1 MKFEL
6 TKEYLSMLREAIH
19 EEDDVFI
26 LDQTKNLQAPDLAEI
41 FDELD
46 LDESRYLYTHI
57 DQELAADILVEMDED
72 KREQFLSSFSSEQIG
87 EFIENMDSDD
97 AADVINELPEDVQE
111 EVLSHI
117 DDEELSS
124 DIVDLLN
131 YDEDTAGGLMAK
143 EMIAVNIN
151 WTIFK
156 CLKEMRRQ
164 AHEVEH
170 VYTVYVTND
179 ENKLEGLLSLKK
191 MLLAPIDGKVEN
203 IFDKGVVSVTTDT
216 SSEKVAKI
224 MDKYNLVVLP
234 VVDKLGRLVG
244 RITIDD
250 VVDVMREEADKDYQM
265 QAGISSNVES
275 NDKVWVVSKARLPWL
290 LVALLGGI
298 FGSRVIGMYEGVL
311 QIHPEMAFFIPLIA
325 AMGGNVGVQSSA
337 LVVQGIANQSL
348 GSSDMVSRLI
358 RELGVGLIN
367 GLICSVIILSY
378 NLFFEDSVAL
388 SLTVS
393 IALLSVIIFAA
404 IFGTFVPLAL
414 HKYKVDPALA
424 TGPFITTTNDILGAL
439 IYFSIGRLMYT
450 LV

>member
-6 TKEYLSMLREAIH
+6 TKEYLSMLREAIR

-216 SSEKVAKI
+216 SSEKVSKI

-290 LVALLGGI
+290 LIALLGGI

-378 NLFFEDSVAL
+378 NLFFGDSVAL